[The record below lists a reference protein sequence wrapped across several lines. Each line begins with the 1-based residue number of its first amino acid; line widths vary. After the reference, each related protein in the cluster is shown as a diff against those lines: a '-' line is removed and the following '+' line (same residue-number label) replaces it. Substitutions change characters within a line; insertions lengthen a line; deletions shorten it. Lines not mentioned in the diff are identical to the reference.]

1 MTEKEEKKLERNKKW
16 WRDRAAS
23 TQDNLTKKNV
33 KETNKQLIKYYQ
45 KSMDSVISSFEAT
58 LDKLIATMEDD
69 KDITPADLYK
79 LDKYWEMQGQLKNEL
94 QKLGDK
100 QAELLSKRFTEQYLD
115 IYKAMALPSK
125 SFFNT
130 IDTNGAQQMINQIWC
145 ADGSTWDQRIWKNMD
160 KLQDALNAGLIE
172 CVVTGKKSSELKKKL
187 IKEFDVAYNRADTI
201 VRTEMAHIQ
210 TQAAQQRYKDYG
222 IQRVEVWVDE
232 DERTCPICAKHEGET
247 YNINEQMPIPFH
259 PRCRCC
265 MIPVIE
271 D

>member
-16 WRDRAAS
+16 WRERAAS

-45 KSMDSVISSFEAT
+45 QSMNSVISSFEAT

-69 KDITPADLYK
+69 RDITPADLYK
-79 LDKYWEMQGQLKNEL
+79 LDRYWEMQGQLKKEL

-115 IYKAMALPSK
+115 IYKAMALQGE
-125 SFFNT
+125 SFFNVV
-130 IDTNGAQQMINQIWC
+130 DAEMAQQMINQIWC
-145 ADGSTWDQRIWKNMD
+145 ADGNTWSQRVWTNMD
-160 KLQDALNAGLIE
+160 KLQDALNNGLIE
-172 CVVTGKKSSELKKKL
+172 CVVTGKKSSELKQKL
-187 IKEFDVAYNRADTI
+187 IKEFGVAYHRADSL

-210 TQAAQQRYKDYG
+210 TQAAQQRYKEYG
-222 IQRVEVWVDE
+222 VKRVEVLVDV
-232 DERTCPICAKHEGET
+232 DDRTCPICAKHEGE
-247 YNINEQMPIPFH
+247 IISVHEQMPVPFH

-265 MIPVIE
+265 IVPVIE
-271 D
+271 